1 MQAVDL
7 LLSTRHLLAMS
18 ALPALCNICC
28 ICLEHL
34 LLHVKDTE
42 MVQMS
47 EEMESHTRTT
57 KGNDR
62 VEQLQKEGGEKQEHG
77 EGRRGESEV
86 TMDGRSR
93 HLPIHSQVP
102 STLTQVYLTVL
113 GAFLRREST
122 GSKRQD
128 IPKAMTLQIR

>member
-1 MQAVDL
+1 MQAADL
-7 LLSTRHLLAMS
+7 FLSTRHLLAMS
-18 ALPALCNICC
+18 VLPALCNICC

-34 LLHVKDTE
+34 SLHVKDTE

-47 EEMESHTRTT
+47 E
-57 KGNDR
+57 
-62 VEQLQKEGGEKQEHG
+62 EGGEKQEHG

-86 TMDGRSR
+86 TMDGRSW
-93 HLPIHSQVP
+93 HLPIHSLVP

-113 GAFLRREST
+113 GSFLRREST

-128 IPKAMTLQIR
+128 KPKTFQIR

>member
-1 MQAVDL
+1 MQAADL

-47 EEMESHTRTT
+47 EETESKTRTINR
-57 KGNDR
+57 KDR
-62 VEQLQKEGGEKQEHG
+62 VDQMPKEGGEKQHG

-102 STLTQVYLTVL
+102 STLTQVCLTVL
-113 GAFLRREST
+113 GSFLRHEST
-122 GSKRQD
+122 GSKRQAT
-128 IPKAMTLQIR
+128 PKTMTLQIR

>member
-1 MQAVDL
+1 M
-7 LLSTRHLLAMS
+7 
-18 ALPALCNICC
+18 
-28 ICLEHL
+28 
-34 LLHVKDTE
+34 LHVKDAE

-57 KGNDR
+57 GKGR
-62 VEQLQKEGGEKQEHG
+62 VEKMPKEGGENQEHS

-93 HLPIHSQVP
+93 HLPVHSQVP

-113 GAFLRREST
+113 GSFLRREST

-128 IPKAMTLQIR
+128 IPKTMTLQIR